1 MKLRIPLIIKVL
13 LPLQV
18 IIIATLIFAGL
29 SFYRETNQ
37 RWQRE
42 MDTRLARVVEL
53 IARELDP
60 ALLSQI
66 DAPADLYTEAY
77 TTLQK
82 QLAQAQTAANVGFI
96 GILRRDIKTH
106 RLYYWVDV
114 DNTGINYPFFYDT
127 PEHWAAFEDGQRHA
141 VRYADE
147 FGSYYGLV
155 APIVVNDAQGQP
167 YVIAIVEASLSVEA
181 RDLTQQSLINQLLP
195 LIIGGSLVAIACAWL
210 ATVFVVNRP
219 LQRLKHGALQL
230 ADGHLG
236 HTLPDDQRVT
246 DELTDLTRTFNLMS
260 QRIAKL
266 YTEQS
271 ERERMLSEL
280 QIARNVQQALLPKR
294 LPSVAGLE
302 VAAIC
307 LPQRETSGDFY
318 GVIAQGSST
327 VDLMI
332 GDVSGKSVP
341 AALVMVATYST
352 LRALAGTQATPAM
365 ILDQTNTSLVQNI
378 PRSMF
383 AAVSYARIDALAR
396 TLVWANAGQVYP
408 FLIHSS
414 RNQPEFPEY
423 LTGRGQSLPLGIT
436 PLIQYEDSPIQC
448 NHGDMLLFFT
458 DGIVEA
464 MNSSDE
470 MYGFERLEDLVRS
483 LPADIH
489 AQALLDAVLNDV
501 QDFANHTEQHDDITM
516 LAVKFV

>member
-18 IIIATLIFAGL
+18 IIIATLVFAGL

-181 RDLTQQSLINQLLP
+181 RDLTQQSLINQLLVAVWWR
-195 LIIGGSLVAIACAWL
+195 LLVLGWRRFLWSIGH
-210 ATVFVVNRP
+210 F
-219 LQRLKHGALQL
+219 
-230 ADGHLG
+230 
-236 HTLPDDQRVT
+236 
-246 DELTDLTRTFNLMS
+246 
-260 QRIAKL
+260 
-266 YTEQS
+266 
-271 ERERMLSEL
+271 
-280 QIARNVQQALLPKR
+280 
-294 LPSVAGLE
+294 SV
-302 VAAIC
+302 
-307 LPQRETSGDFY
+307 
-318 GVIAQGSST
+318 
-327 VDLMI
+327 
-332 GDVSGKSVP
+332 
-341 AALVMVATYST
+341 
-352 LRALAGTQATPAM
+352 
-365 ILDQTNTSLVQNI
+365 
-378 PRSMF
+378 
-383 AAVSYARIDALAR
+383 
-396 TLVWANAGQVYP
+396 
-408 FLIHSS
+408 
-414 RNQPEFPEY
+414 
-423 LTGRGQSLPLGIT
+423 
-436 PLIQYEDSPIQC
+436 
-448 NHGDMLLFFT
+448 
-458 DGIVEA
+458 
-464 MNSSDE
+464 
-470 MYGFERLEDLVRS
+470 
-483 LPADIH
+483 
-489 AQALLDAVLNDV
+489 
-501 QDFANHTEQHDDITM
+501 
-516 LAVKFV
+516 